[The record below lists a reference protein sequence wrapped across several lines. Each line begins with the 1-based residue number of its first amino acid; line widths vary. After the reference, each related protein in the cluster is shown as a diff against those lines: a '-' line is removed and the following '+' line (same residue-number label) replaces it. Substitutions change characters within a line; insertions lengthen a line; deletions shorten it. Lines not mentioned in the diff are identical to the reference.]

1 MLAHLRPLLPSPLQC
16 LRAQVQDTA
25 ARTAAVDVAVFLLL
39 VLSLIVPSGYSAGAL
54 ALVLI
59 GLLRLPA
66 WWRTGSA
73 LPAPLR
79 WWAVAVVVMAA
90 GWSIHLM
97 DHGHWQWKT
106 LGLDRAIKYL
116 MALAAVVAL
125 CVQRPRWQ
133 AVVWGCALGGLGAG
147 LIAVWQVVL
156 QHLERAQGHTNAIQF
171 GNLALLLALW
181 CTALGLVFARE
192 RGMALLCALGALGAG
207 VASLLSGSRGGWVMA
222 PLLLALLL
230 WCLHPQRHTASV
242 WRRSLHAS
250 AGVLLLSAL
259 LFAVPSVRERTQL
272 GWQEWARADN
282 MAQANTSVGLRRS
295 LWSYAWRQGWSA
307 PLLGIGQ
314 QEFVGRMPEAI
325 AQGQLPSDA
334 LLFNHA
340 HNEWLDMFA
349 KRGGLGCL
357 ALWFFFA
364 VPAVA
369 FWRLLRQADA
379 QTQTAGAWPA
389 RQQQRAW
396 QQVRL
401 AAVCGLITVLGFFGF
416 GFTQVMFAHNNG
428 NVMYL
433 LCVTLWLALS
443 VYARPGAPG
452 LAQGQGASEPE
463 HRPGRPARQGGADA
477 DPDAG
482 AGVGADRA
490 ARGERPLKVLHF
502 VSGGFSGATQVAID
516 LCAPHPGQQSLLV
529 LRRRSMDISERLA
542 RLAAQGIEVRT
553 VARWSH
559 WITQRQVA
567 DICRAWQPD
576 VFVAHGF
583 SEHLWGRYGA
593 LQAGVPRLLHVEHN
607 TRERYTRGRLR
618 QSLELARHTERIV
631 GVSRAVCDVLI
642 ARGHPAEKCV
652 AILNGIDLQRW
663 RGGLP
668 WEARED
674 AIVMSARFAQ
684 QKDHFTLIRA
694 VALLRA
700 QGLRPAVYLA
710 GEGKSSWRKR
720 AQALSRSLG
729 LDGQVQFLGHVG
741 DLPALCGRVKL
752 AVLSTHYEGLGLG
765 LIEAMACGCC
775 GIGTD
780 VEGVQEILTSGET
793 GHLVPHGDAQALA
806 TQLAH
811 LLRHPDQAKALAARG
826 QAHVRATFDRRR
838 MAREY
843 LELLRSPP
851 ASTAAPALPDAR
863 KIQP

>member
-1 MLAHLRPLLPSPLQC
+1 MLAYLRPRLPSPLPA
-16 LRAQVQDTA
+16 LREQLQVIA
-25 ARTAAVDVAVFLLL
+25 ARMAGVDAAVFLLL
-39 VLSLIVPSGYSAGAL
+39 VFSLVVPSGYSAGAL
-54 ALVLI
+54 MLVWI

-66 WWRTGSA
+66 WWRSGTA

-79 WWAVAVVVMAA
+79 WWAVAVVLMAA
-90 GWSIHLM
+90 GWCIHLM
-97 DHGHWQWKT
+97 DHGQWQWKT
-106 LGLDRAIKYL
+106 LGLDRVIKYL
-116 MALAAVVAL
+116 VALAAVVAL
-125 CVQRPRWQ
+125 CVRRPRWQ
-133 AVVWGCALGGLGAG
+133 TVIWGCALGGLGAG
-147 LIAVWQVVL
+147 LMAVWQVAL
-156 QHLERAQGHTNAIQF
+156 QHLERAEGHTNAIQF

-181 CTALGLVFARE
+181 CTALGLAFARE
-192 RGMALLCALGALGAG
+192 RGMALLCTLGALGAG
-207 VASLLSGSRGGWVMA
+207 VASLLSGSRGGWVVL

-230 WCLHPQRHTASV
+230 WFLHPQRNTVSV

-250 AGVLLLSAL
+250 AGVLLLSAA
-259 LFAVPSVRERTQL
+259 LFAVPTVRERTQL
-272 GWQEWARADN
+272 GWQEWAQADN
-282 MAQANTSVGLRRS
+282 MAQANTSVGVRRS
-295 LWSYAWRQGWSA
+295 LWSYAWQQGQSA

-314 QEFVGRMPEAI
+314 QDFVGRMPEAI

-349 KRGGLGCL
+349 KRGWLGCL
-357 ALWFFFA
+357 SLFFFFA
-364 VPAVA
+364 VPATA
-369 FWRLLRQADA
+369 FWRLLREADA
-379 QTQTAGAWPA
+379 QVQAAALPA
-389 RQQQRAW
+389 LQQQQRQQQRPYLHAW
-396 QQVRL
+396 HQARL
-401 AAVCGLITVLGFFGF
+401 AAVCGLITVLGFLGF

-433 LCVTLWLALS
+433 LCVTLWLTLA
-443 VYARPGAPG
+443 VYARPGAAG
-452 LAQGQGASEPE
+452 TLQGVA
-463 HRPGRPARQGGADA
+463 PGRHDKPGGQRSTNPA
-477 DPDAG
+477 AG
-482 AGVGADRA
+482 AGGDVAVPGK
-490 ARGERPLKVLHF
+490 RPLKVLHF

-529 LRRRSMDISERLA
+529 LRRRSMDISDRLA

-567 DICRAWQPD
+567 RICREWQPD

-593 LQAGVPRLLHVEHN
+593 LQAGVARLLHVEHN
-607 TRERYTRGRLR
+607 TRERYTPRRLR
-618 QSLELARHTERIV
+618 QSLELAQHTERIV

-663 RGGLP
+663 QGGLP
-668 WEARED
+668 WDERED

-700 QGLRPAVYLA
+700 QGLRPTVYLA

-720 AQALSRSLG
+720 AQALSQSLG
-729 LDGQVQFLGHVG
+729 LDDQVHFLGHVG
-741 DLPALCGRVKL
+741 DLPALCGRTKL

-793 GHLVPHGDAQALA
+793 GYLVPHGDAQALA
-806 TQLAH
+806 TQLAQ
-811 LLRHPDQAKALAARG
+811 LLRHPEQAQAMAARG
-826 QAHVRATFDRRR
+826 QAHVRATFDRQR
-838 MAREY
+838 MAQQY
-843 LELLRSPP
+843 LELLRTPP
-851 ASTAAPALPDAR
+851 TSTAALSPDAS
-863 KIQP
+863 KSQP